1 MTAKRNWA
9 FFALSLVATM
19 VAHSSLFAQQISPIP
34 GNQAYETR
42 TELEA
47 LAQSAATEGRTAEA
61 TLIRYRLERG
71 DFQDGDRILVSVR
84 GPAGFTDTL
93 TVRSGKML
101 EIRQLPSLPLE
112 GVLRSELA
120 ARLTTHLSQFL
131 RDPVVAVRPLLRV
144 GILGAVAHPG
154 YYYASADLPLSDVM
168 MTAGGPSESAD
179 LSKLIVRRGNAVILD
194 ERTGRAALSAGRSMD
209 ALHMQ
214 AGDEIQVARRRETNW
229 PILVSSLSAVLGLLL
244 AIATR

>member
-1 MTAKRNWA
+1 MIPKRNSS
-9 FFALSLVATM
+9 FLALVFTALLATPLA
-19 VAHSSLFAQQISPIP
+19 VFGQVIAPVTATQS
-34 GNQAYETR
+34 YETR
-42 TELEA
+42 AELEA
-47 LAQSAATEGRTAEA
+47 LAQTAAAEGRTTEA

-71 DFQDGDRILVSVR
+71 DFQDGDRILVTVR

-131 RDPVVAVRPLLRV
+131 RNPVVAVRPLLRV

-154 YYYASADLPLSDVM
+154 YYYASADLPLTDVI

-179 LSKLIVRRGNAVILD
+179 LSKLVVHRGNAVILD
-194 ERTGRAALSAGRSMD
+194 ERSGRAALSAGRSMD

-214 AGDEIQVARRRETNW
+214 AGDEIEIAKQRQTNW
-229 PILVSSLSAVLGLLL
+229 PILISSLSAVLGLLV
-244 AIATR
+244 AIAAH